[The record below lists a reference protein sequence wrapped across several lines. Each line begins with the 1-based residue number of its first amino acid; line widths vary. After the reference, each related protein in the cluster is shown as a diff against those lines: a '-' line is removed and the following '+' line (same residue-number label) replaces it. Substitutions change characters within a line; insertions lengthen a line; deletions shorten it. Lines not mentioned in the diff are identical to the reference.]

1 MPQTREAIQHAKAAN
16 APMIV
21 AITKVDKPD
30 ADLDRV
36 KNELSKE
43 GVIPEDWGGDTQ
55 IVGVSAMTGVCI
67 DDLLDAIL
75 VQTDILELTTPVETT
90 ARGNIIDA
98 SIEQGLVPN
107 ATVQVRDSPLRK
119 GDANGR

>member
-1 MPQTREAIQHAKAAN
+1 
-16 APMIV
+16 MIV

-55 IVGVSAMTGVCI
+55 IVGVSAMTGVGI

-75 VQTDILELTTPVETT
+75 VQAEILELTTSVEPPE
-90 ARGNIIDA
+90 RGNLLEA
-98 SIEQGLVPN
+98 TIEQSRVTC
-107 ATVQVRDSPLRK
+107 ATVMLRDGPRRP
-119 GDANGR
+119 GDVKIGREWCRERVCQ

>member
-1 MPQTREAIQHAKAAN
+1 
-16 APMIV
+16 MIV

-43 GVIPEDWGGDTQ
+43 GVIPADWGGDTQ
-55 IVGVSAMTGVCI
+55 IVGVSAMTGVGI

-75 VQTDILELTTPVETT
+75 VQAEIMELTTPLETP
-90 ARGNIIDA
+90 APGNILDTSYEKGRGTVPTVLELGRA
-98 SIEQGLVPN
+98 S
-107 ATVQVRDSPLRK
+107 
-119 GDANGR
+119 

>member
-55 IVGVSAMTGVCI
+55 IVGVSAMTGVAI

-75 VQTDILELTTPVETT
+75 VQAELLELKKPDEPPQ
-90 ARGNIIDA
+90 RGNILEAPTI
-98 SIEQGLVPN
+98 
-107 ATVQVRDSPLRK
+107 
-119 GDANGR
+119 GRADGRARGGQYE